1 MSEKEQ
7 AEREREVEFVMESA
21 APRTSGVAEGSV
33 EVVEGEGRREMVLWE
48 MSQDERETEEKPS
61 AERAA
66 DGLGRLD
73 S

>member
-21 APRTSGVAEGSV
+21 APRTSGGIEGL
-33 EVVEGEGRREMVLWE
+33 EEEAEGEGRREMVLWE
-48 MSQDERETEEKPS
+48 ISQDERETEEKPS
-61 AERAA
+61 AESAA
-66 DGLGRLD
+66 DGMGRLD